1 MFENMR
7 LGDHTVV
14 VNLIVT
20 KMGKNL
26 KFWPDENDIVA
37 KALELL
43 TELTLSTVKYLAS
56 HHTQEEF
63 PFWLLE
69 NMYGMDGCRY
79 CHHEHER
86 RYRCSRGDAIA
97 SPIVLSNTW
106 HTRISLEIIF
116 GSVVGD
122 VSGSRG
128 REDAKLPIP
137 EGSYIEPTQ
146 REIVDSILRYDV
158 SCGEVRTYSLCKGV

>member
-1 MFENMR
+1 VGTDGGTSGGSGIAATMGSMKLESIPSTKQKVYQNMFENIR

-20 KMGKNL
+20 KIGKNL

-63 PFWLLE
+63 PFLYILSNAHHRTTFHAILVRLLL
-69 NMYGMDGCRY
+69 
-79 CHHEHER
+79 
-86 RYRCSRGDAIA
+86 SRG
-97 SPIVLSNTW
+97 
-106 HTRISLEIIF
+106 
-116 GSVVGD
+116 
-122 VSGSRG
+122 
-128 REDAKLPIP
+128 
-137 EGSYIEPTQ
+137 
-146 REIVDSILRYDV
+146 
-158 SCGEVRTYSLCKGV
+158 GEENI